1 MDSSYYKKYEP
12 MFGAWHIVE
21 KIGEGS
27 FGTVFVIERRELGV
41 TYRSALK
48 AITIPQNP
56 SEKQAMMMDGMSR
69 ENITQYYR
77 GIVQDIISEFILMS
91 KLKGNSNIVSYEDH
105 VIFEHEDGIGWDL
118 LIRMELL
125 TPLYNHILKTKMTKK
140 DIIQLGIDMCK
151 ALELFEK
158 NNIIHRDIKPENIFV
173 SSNGDYK
180 LGDFGVARTIEE
192 SVSELSKKGTYLYM
206 APEVYRGERYNSTVD
221 ICSLGIVMYKLL
233 NNNRTP
239 FMPPY
244 PEPVTYT
251 QKKESLQKRVTNGEK
266 IPDPQNGTRR
276 INEIVLKA
284 CSFNSEDRYQSAS
297 EMKEEL
303 QNLMIEI
310 THKTEKRVKKAEAVE
325 APEKVAEENNTKT
338 EKSVKQ
344 DKKTKLPNAD
354 RKKKAVI
361 IAAAAV
367 IIAAVIVFA
376 VIPKKITDIT
386 GIEPVTNIYIGDTL
400 YPEYDIKPEKFRNAR
415 IKFEVEDESI
425 ISVDEK
431 GSITAEKIGESKLTL
446 MAKDYKED
454 VVVKVKA
461 KVTKISNVD
470 KTINMTEGDS
480 ISLKPELS
488 PKKFS
493 DEKITYKI
501 KNKEIV
507 SVTSKGKIR
516 ALKPGKTTLTI
527 SAGGCSKTVTIVVKK
542 YVNPQT
548 TYSHTPSYN
557 SYSSGNSYS
566 GGSSESS
573 SGYSSGSS
581 SGSSDNNTSG
591 SIEID
596 IDAEMVDE
604 EDW

>member
-151 ALELFEK
+151 ALELCEK

-454 VVVKVKA
+454 VVEKVKA